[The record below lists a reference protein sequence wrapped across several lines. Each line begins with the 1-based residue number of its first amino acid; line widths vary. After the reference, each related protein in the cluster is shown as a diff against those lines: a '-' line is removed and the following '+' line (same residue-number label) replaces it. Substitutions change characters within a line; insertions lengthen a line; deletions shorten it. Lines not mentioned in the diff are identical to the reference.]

1 MLETK
6 KVDAVLHV
14 GVEEGTYLYNRLY
27 ASTTKEDILSRNASR
42 YAPAAIFNNIIE
54 LLEAEKT
61 YAFIGKPCD
70 IAAMQNFTKIHPE
83 YKQKI
88 AYYLAIF
95 CAGMPSYHATR
106 KALSTFHR
114 DEEPLSLRYR
124 GDGWPGYFKAT
135 YTNGESE

>member
-1 MLETK
+1 M
-6 KVDAVLHV
+6 DAVLHV

-27 ASTTKEDILSRNASR
+27 ESTTKEDILSRNASR

-70 IAAMQNFTKIHPE
+70 IAAMQNFIKIYPE

-95 CAGMPSYHATR
+95 VPVCPVIMRPGKHFLHSIEMKSLYHCAIAEMAG
-106 KALSTFHR
+106 R
-114 DEEPLSLRYR
+114 DISKLLIQMENLTE
-124 GDGWPGYFKAT
+124 
-135 YTNGESE
+135 